1 MLVWLDGLWKV
12 TTILLQWRRCGIL
25 IWIIA
30 YGSRKHAFMILT
42 SYDSVVNMRSN
53 EDKKR
58 LKITLSGFVL
68 KVTSMLGCMAFRWN
82 SKVKYI
88 FHSF

>member
-1 MLVWLDGLWKV
+1 MFRFDSLGLPD
-12 TTILLQWRRCGIL
+12 IPSSPL
-25 IWIIA
+25 
-30 YGSRKHAFMILT
+30 

-82 SKVKYI
+82 SKI
-88 FHSF
+88 FRDATCLK